1 MQDKCIPAMFEVLN
15 TNLNLMKSTIS
26 VYTIFMC
33 QIIDKQL
40 VKSPKMS
47 VAAAFGKMGVKLK
60 FRRTLEIQ
68 QKAVTE

>member
-1 MQDKCIPAMFEVLN
+1 MQAKCIPAVFEVLN

-26 VYTIFMC
+26 VYTIFTC

-40 VKSPKMS
+40 VKSPKKS
-47 VAAAFGKMGVKLK
+47 VAAALGKMGVKLK

-68 QKAVTE
+68 QKPVTE